1 MRKIKWREWGATFW
15 NQKTLSLPWII
26 FILALLLLVARLGIS
41 LFEYARLAGAALA
54 FPFPLD
60 YGEGPML
67 DQTLRL
73 SQFENIYRD
82 SFASPP
88 YTVSNYPPVFQLIQ
102 APLARIFGPAF
113 WYGRLISILSVL
125 TAAGLIGLILHTL
138 TGDRIASAIGG
149 LTLLAFP
156 YLLQGSVLNRVDALA
171 LALSLGGLYAT
182 VRWPEHRRGPLVAG
196 LLFTATAFTNPRY
209 ALAAPLTAF
218 VWLWHLEHRRQAIR
232 LVAIVTG
239 TCLVLFLSLN
249 LITQGGFY
257 LNTVVANWTSFS
269 WDTVTSYLLN
279 LYLHAGYVVIGCLVF
294 IGVERLG
301 EATRSWPLV
310 TPYCLGAAFMTLTV
324 GMANS
329 SANDL
334 FEVAAA
340 LCLASGAFI
349 AWTGENT
356 WVKALLIFVLAMQI
370 NVLIDWSRQ
379 DYLPVL
385 MNKVADTREVEQLA
399 EYVREAQGPI
409 LADEYMGLI
418 PLSGRRLYF
427 QPVEYKQ
434 LQAANLWSEA
444 PLVASIQREEFSV
457 ILLYL
462 PDHWS
467 TAITSRWSP
476 ALRDNIYAHYR
487 WDRTL
492 AETLIYMP
500 ETASR

>member
-1 MRKIKWREWGATFW
+1 
-15 NQKTLSLPWII
+15 
-26 FILALLLLVARLGIS
+26 
-41 LFEYARLAGAALA
+41 
-54 FPFPLD
+54 
-60 YGEGPML
+60 ML

-73 SQFENIYRD
+73 AQFENIYRN
-82 SFASPP
+82 SLSSPP

-102 APLARIFGPAF
+102 APWAHIFGPAF

-138 TGDRIASAIGG
+138 TGDRIASAISG

-156 YLLQGSVLNRVDALA
+156 YLMQGSVLNRVDALA

-182 VRWPEHRRGPLVAG
+182 VRWPNHRQGPWVAG
-196 LLFTATAFTNPRY
+196 LLFTASAFTNPRY

-218 VWLWHLEHRRQAIR
+218 VWLWHQEHHRQAYR
-232 LVAIVTG
+232 LVAIVVG
-239 TCLVLFLSLN
+239 SCGVLFLSLN

-257 LNTVVANWTSFS
+257 LNTVLANLTSFS
-269 WDTVTSYLLN
+269 WDTVTSYGLN
-279 LYLHAGYVVIGCLVF
+279 LYLHAGFLVIGCLAF

-310 TPYCLGAAFMTLTV
+310 APYCLGSAFMTLTV

-334 FEVAAA
+334 FEAVAA
-340 LCLASGAFI
+340 LCLGSGAFI
-349 AWTGENT
+349 AWAGESY
-356 WVKALLIFVLAMQI
+356 WLKALLVLVLAVQM

-379 DYLPVL
+379 DYVPAI
-385 MNKVADTREVEQLA
+385 MNKVTAYREVEQLA
-399 EYVREAQGPI
+399 EFVQKAHGPV

-418 PLSGRRLYF
+418 PLYGRQLYF

-444 PLVASIQREEFSV
+444 PLIASIQREEFSV
-457 ILLYL
+457 ILLYE
-462 PDHWS
+462 PSDRR
-467 TAITSRWSP
+467 AISVRWTP
-476 ALRDNIYAHYR
+476 EVRNAIYAHYR
-487 WDRTL
+487 LEDTL
-492 AETLIYMP
+492 ARTFVYLP
-500 ETASR
+500 QK